1 MSMNVVAVHAVGLV
15 KDFDTKRAV
24 DSISLTVPAG
34 SFYGIVG
41 PNGAG
46 KTTTIR
52 MMVGLLRPDVGQL
65 TAALSCFAF
74 GGTGSSPLPHPATQY
89 FTMAWVAGRGRGP
102 AQTEQKTP

>member
-52 MMVGLLRPDVGQL
+52 LLLDLIRPTSGSARMFGLDVKRDSVAIRKRIGYL
-65 TAALSCFAF
+65 PAELAL
-74 GGTGSSPLPHPATQY
+74 
-89 FTMAWVAGRGRGP
+89 WEN
-102 AQTEQKTP
+102 QT